1 MALVWQMNRLL
12 PNLPNLRFVL
22 TNSTNQLSAF
32 FKLQLNLFAVRSF
45 LQTILRVVTL
55 TDTRV
60 ETGMNV
66 MTDVIVSIVDTR
78 LRLPTEA
85 LLKGIQ
91 AGMQLEIYY
100 EWLGQARH

>member
-1 MALVWQMNRLL
+1 
-12 PNLPNLRFVL
+12 
-22 TNSTNQLSAF
+22 
-32 FKLQLNLFAVRSF
+32 
-45 LQTILRVVTL
+45 
-55 TDTRV
+55 
-60 ETGMNV
+60 
-66 MTDVIVSIVDTR
+66 MTDVIVSVVDTR